1 MLLITYI
8 TQIHSSSVKKRN
20 FLPGRSL
27 FNNKL
32 SWSDKVLTEL
42 QKGVSM
48 ARPRKEG
55 LDYFPIDVDIFE
67 DLEVEYAKFGA
78 DGFTIYM
85 YLLTRVYKR
94 GYYLEVDEDF
104 LLVMAARLR
113 MSEQKVMQVLNYLLK
128 RSLFDNT
135 LFQSVKVLTSAG
147 IQERFQL
154 AVKSRALKNPVQ
166 VREDLW
172 LLKKEETEPFIK
184 VNPFLNK
191 SKNNSSFSEN
201 NSNKSENN
209 ATKESKVNKYIYIA
223 SQEKPPVKESTSSSD
238 TKIRYFDNQEVEDA
252 FLLFISYKKQKGAI
266 INPSQIELYKERL
279 CEIAQTDAE
288 KIAVAKEATMRGWET
303 FYPVRKTRG
312 VKTQSKQPE
321 AKKTKFCNFE
331 QRKYNMSEL
340 ESMLLK
346 SN

>member
-1 MLLITYI
+1 
-8 TQIHSSSVKKRN
+8 
-20 FLPGRSL
+20 
-27 FNNKL
+27 
-32 SWSDKVLTEL
+32 
-42 QKGVSM
+42 M
-48 ARPRKEG
+48 ARPKKQG

-191 SKNNSSFSEN
+191 SENNESFSEN

-209 ATKESKVNKYIYIA
+209 AIKESKVNKYIYMA
-223 SQEKPPVKESTSSSD
+223 SPDKAPVESSISSIGAKK
-238 TKIRYFDNQEVEDA
+238 TRYFDNQEIEDA
-252 FLLFISYKKQKGAI
+252 FQLFISYKKQKGAI
-266 INPSQIELYKERL
+266 INPSQVELYKERL
-279 CEIAQTDAE
+279 CEVAQTDTE

-312 VKTQSKQPE
+312 TKTQSKQPE
-321 AKKTKFCNFE
+321 TKKTKFCNFE

>member
-1 MLLITYI
+1 
-8 TQIHSSSVKKRN
+8 
-20 FLPGRSL
+20 
-27 FNNKL
+27 
-32 SWSDKVLTEL
+32 
-42 QKGVSM
+42 M
-48 ARPRKEG
+48 ARPKKQG

-191 SKNNSSFSEN
+191 SKNNESFSEN

>member
-1 MLLITYI
+1 
-8 TQIHSSSVKKRN
+8 
-20 FLPGRSL
+20 
-27 FNNKL
+27 
-32 SWSDKVLTEL
+32 
-42 QKGVSM
+42 M

-191 SKNNSSFSEN
+191 SENNESFSEN

-209 ATKESKVNKYIYIA
+209 AIKESKVNKYIYIA
-223 SQEKPPVKESTSSSD
+223 SQEKPPVKESTSSID

-252 FLLFISYKKQKGAI
+252 FLLFISYKKQKGEFI
-266 INPSQIELYKERL
+266 IPSQIELYKERL
-279 CEIAQTDAE
+279 CEIAQTDTE
-288 KIAVAKEATMRGWET
+288 KITVAKEATMRGWET
-303 FYPVRKTRG
+303 FYPVRKTKS
-312 VKTQSKQPE
+312 VKTQSKQAE